1 MTDEVMK
8 AIPVIVVHLEDPK
21 GSGRAACNGMLFQ
34 SPYATAREGDV
45 LWFCTGCS
53 LLVDRVKTYRE
64 AAEELRAT
72 FDLRWK
78 ADMRAIKRWQA
89 AHPGNEL
96 TWPDHADMVVWL
108 LGEVERLQQAKGI
121 IERILGQGPLT

>member
-21 GSGRAACNGMLFQ
+21 GSGRAACNGMLFD
-34 SPYATAREGDV
+34 SPYPSALHGDT

-53 LLVDRVKTYRE
+53 VVTTRLSD
-64 AAEELRAT
+64 LRAT

-89 AHPGNEL
+89 AHPGNDL
-96 TWPDHADMVVWL
+96 VWPDHADMVVWL